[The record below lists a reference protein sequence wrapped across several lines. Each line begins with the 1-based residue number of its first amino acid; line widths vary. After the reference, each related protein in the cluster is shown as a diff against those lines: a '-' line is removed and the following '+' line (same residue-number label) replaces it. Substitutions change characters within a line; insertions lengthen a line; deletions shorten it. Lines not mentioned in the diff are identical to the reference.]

1 MWCIIKEIISAY
13 RGGEIIMERRY
24 NVLDLAL
31 YIINYCNEKGNSIS
45 NLQLQ
50 KIVYY
55 VQAAFLVERGKPCFD
70 EEIVHWT
77 YGPVVE
83 KVYNEFRGY
92 GFNPI
97 PKDARYIDVVFN
109 NVTNKVEI
117 HKHGFDNKLFMNS
130 DGALINRVVDA
141 YSGFEPFK
149 LVNKTHKESPWM
161 DTLKNQIITKESIR
175 NYYLK
180 NPNKIYGE

>member
-55 VQAAFLVERGKPCFD
+55 VQAA
-70 EEIVHWT
+70 T
-77 YGPVVE
+77 YMGVGHE
-83 KVYNEFRGY
+83 KVRELIEKQDTDFPYFKSGC
-92 GFNPI
+92 
-97 PKDARYIDVVFN
+97 KARIDKKLLDEWIE
-109 NVTNKVEI
+109 KVSKE
-117 HKHGFDNKLFMNS
+117 HR
-130 DGALINRVVDA
+130 LI
-141 YSGFEPFK
+141 
-149 LVNKTHKESPWM
+149 
-161 DTLKNQIITKESIR
+161 
-175 NYYLK
+175 
-180 NPNKIYGE
+180 